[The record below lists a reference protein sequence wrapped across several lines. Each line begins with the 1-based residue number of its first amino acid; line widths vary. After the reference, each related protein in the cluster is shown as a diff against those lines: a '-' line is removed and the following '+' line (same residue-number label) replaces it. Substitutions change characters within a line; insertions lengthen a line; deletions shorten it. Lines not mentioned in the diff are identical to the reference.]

1 MKLRQ
6 VIRADCRRFAALSGR
21 HTGKVSLGL
30 LLNPRV
36 LPVVLIR
43 LSAKL
48 QSANW
53 CRLANL
59 VSLINLILFRIEVPA
74 RAVIGEGFVLPHPGG
89 IVLGSASIGDNV
101 TIFQNVTLGA
111 RSFEAD
117 YDLSTRPIIES
128 GAMIGAGAVILG
140 PVTIGESATV
150 AANSLVVENVPPACT
165 AMGVPASVRQQ
176 RNIGEREVA
185 RYQPPNE

>member
-21 HTGKVSLGL
+21 PTGKVSLGL

-43 LSAKL
+43 VSAKL

-53 CRLANL
+53 RLLANV

-101 TIFQNVTLGA
+101 TIFQNVTIGA

-117 YDLSTRPIIES
+117 YDLATRPTIGS
-128 GAMIGAGAVILG
+128 GVILGAGAVVLG
-140 PVTIGESATV
+140 PITIGDNATV
-150 AANSLVVENVPPACT
+150 AANSLVVEDVPSFCT
-165 AMGVPASVRQQ
+165 AMGVPATVRQQ
-176 RNIGEREVA
+176 RTGD
-185 RYQPPNE
+185 QG